1 VQHQHSLG
9 VGGVNTALKGGVYG
23 FTFVSKPTLVESE
36 GPIGNL
42 CRGPDDLGILAR
54 HFDRIRNAASQKVEV
69 DHSSDDVVL
78 KRCSGSARIL
88 VDLDVH
94 SVRVEKE
101 HAVRTSGTM
110 VEVNGVVSIQV
121 CVVGNSIGI
130 PGPKGAGIVVGR

>member
-1 VQHQHSLG
+1 ME
-9 VGGVNTALKGGVYG
+9 
-23 FTFVSKPTLVESE
+23 PE

-54 HFDRIRNAASQKVEV
+54 HFDRIRGTASQEVEV

-78 KRCSGSARIL
+78 KRSSGSARIL

-101 HAVRTSGTM
+101 HAVRTRGTM
-110 VEVNGVVSIQV
+110 VKVDGVVSIQV
-121 CVVGNSIGI
+121 RVVGDAVGI
-130 PGPKGAGIVVGR
+130 SGPKGAGIIVCR